1 MGRGREYTSP
11 AARWAT
17 GRPRRLTRDRPDPI
31 VAAVSASG
39 ARRPAGAEGRRLD
52 WLDGVKGLAILW
64 IVFFHFFT
72 FYDHGRTPWP
82 LHPGYLAAYETRCAP
97 DGGRA
102 LCLGGALLSAVAQ
115 LGFHAVSVFL
125 VLSGFADVLL
135 LVAGCC
141 IWEGSR
147 LARRTAIAYAAVA
160 IPLGLFDL
168 GSA

>member
-64 IVFFHFFT
+64 IVFFVVW
-72 FYDHGRTPWP
+72 YLIGIPVG
-82 LHPGYLAAYETRCAP
+82 PGAP
-97 DGGRA
+97 
-102 LCLGGALLSAVAQ
+102 VK
-115 LGFHAVSVFL
+115 
-125 VLSGFADVLL
+125 
-135 LVAGCC
+135 
-141 IWEGSR
+141 
-147 LARRTAIAYAAVA
+147 T
-160 IPLGLFDL
+160 
-168 GSA
+168 